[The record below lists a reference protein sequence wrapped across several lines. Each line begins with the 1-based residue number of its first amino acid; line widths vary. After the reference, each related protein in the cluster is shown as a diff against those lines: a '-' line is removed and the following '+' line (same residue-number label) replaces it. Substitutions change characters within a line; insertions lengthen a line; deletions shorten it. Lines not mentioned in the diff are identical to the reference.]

1 MCWIKLAYLA
11 PTVNYSPRQ
20 FGYCS
25 QYIISTS
32 TILFFSYYWSNYQN
46 SVDVSNQPSLYEA
59 AHTTDTFTM
68 RGLHYI
74 APAVLDKASS

>member
-20 FGYCS
+20 FGYSS
-25 QYIISTS
+25 QYIYSTA
-32 TILFFSYYWSNYQN
+32 TILFFSYKSNYQN
-46 SVDVSNQPSLYEA
+46 SVDVSSQPSLYKA

-68 RGLHYI
+68 QGLHYI
-74 APAVLDKASS
+74 APAVLDKAPS

>member
-32 TILFFSYYWSNYQN
+32 TILFFSYRSNYQN
-46 SVDVSNQPSLYEA
+46 SVDVSRAS
-59 AHTTDTFTM
+59 
-68 RGLHYI
+68 LHYI
-74 APAVLDKASS
+74 KQLTLLILLPCEAFIILLLPS